1 MRNLLVLFVLLIGL
15 SLSAQTND
23 VYRCGAQTTK
33 GTECKIRVKEMGAK
47 CHHHSGA
54 DATKSVFLCGATTIK
69 GKPCKR
75 KVKSQGAK
83 CYSHQ

>member
-1 MRNLLVLFVLLIGL
+1 MRNLLIALVLLIGL
-15 SLSAQTND
+15 SLSAQTQN
-23 VYRCGAQTTK
+23 VYRCGATTTK
-33 GTECKIRVKEMGAK
+33 GTECKIRVKSQGDK

-54 DATKSVFLCGATTIK
+54 DATKGVFICGATTSK
-69 GKPCKR
+69 GLPCKR